1 MNPER
6 LAYLRARDRFYRET
20 WKPKM
25 TIELLKQIM
34 PRCPSD
40 WAEAIINI
48 IPQFDI
54 DTPLRQ
60 SAFIAQVAHESSEL
74 TRVEEN
80 LNYSAERLVVVFP
93 KYFRTADEAIA
104 YHRKP
109 EMIANRVY
117 SNRMGNGDEASGD
130 GFRYHG
136 RGAIQLTG
144 KENYTLCGEAIKRDL
159 LTDPDLLLH
168 PVAGIESA
176 GWFWTTKNLNTLADH
191 GDFKTITKRIN
202 GGFIGLEEREK
213 YYGKAKII
221 LGA

>member
-6 LAYLRARDRFYRET
+6 LAYLRARDKYYRES

-25 TIELLKQIM
+25 TIEQLKQIM
-34 PRCPSD
+34 TRCPQD

-48 IPQFDI
+48 LPQFDI
-54 DTPLRQ
+54 DTPLRI
-60 SAFIAQVAHESSEL
+60 SAFIAQIAHESSEL

-93 KYFRTADEAIA
+93 KYFTSADMAIA

-117 SNRMGNGDEASGD
+117 SNRMGNGDEKSGD
-130 GFRYHG
+130 GYAYRG
-136 RGAIQLTG
+136 RGPIQLTG
-144 KENYTLCGEAIKRDL
+144 KENYTLCGNGIKRDIVS
-159 LTDPDLLLH
+159 DPDLLLH

-176 GWFWTTKNLNTLADH
+176 CWFWNSKSLNILADH
-191 GDFKTITKRIN
+191 GDFKTITKRVN
-202 GGFIGLEEREK
+202 GGVNGIDEREK
-213 YYGKAKII
+213 YYGKAKQI

>member
-1 MNPER
+1 
-6 LAYLRARDRFYRET
+6 
-20 WKPKM
+20 M
-25 TIELLKQIM
+25 TVEQIKKIM
-34 PRCPSD
+34 PRCPLD
-40 WAEAIINI
+40 WAEALINI

-54 DTPLRQ
+54 DTPLRE
-60 SAFIAQVAHESSEL
+60 SAFIAQIAHESSEL

-80 LNYSAERLVVVFP
+80 LNYSAERLAVVFP
-93 KYFRTADEAIA
+93 KYFKTADEAIA

-117 SNRMGNGDEASGD
+117 SNRMGNGDEQSGD
-130 GFRYHG
+130 GYRYHG

-144 KENYTLCGEAIKRDL
+144 KENYRLCGEAIKRDL

-168 PVAGIESA
+168 PVPGIESA
-176 GWFWTTKNLNTLADH
+176 GWFWTSKSLNILADH

-202 GGFIGLEEREK
+202 GGFIGLPEREN
-213 YYGKAKII
+213 YYGKAKQI